1 MADKKKAVSILVPSK
16 DPKEKKDG
24 DGGGGGGDKEV
35 PSLDGVG
42 VGGAGDANKGA
53 PKKKG
58 KTKGGKD
65 ILEPEELSEEDKALK
80 EGLELAVTRVDDKEP
95 GIGESIVPAIF
106 VFVAV
111 LVSCSVLLLGAHW
124 CYVCCAAATFR
135 TAMSVCIPSL
145 CVLAFS

>member
-1 MADKKKAVSILVPSK
+1 MVPSK
-16 DPKEKKDG
+16 EPKEKKDG

-35 PSLDGVG
+35 PSLDGVSA
-42 VGGAGDANKGA
+42 GGGDGSKGA

-95 GIGESIVPAIF
+95 GIGEHA
-106 VFVAV
+106 
-111 LVSCSVLLLGAHW
+111 VLLL
-124 CYVCCAAATFR
+124 FF
-135 TAMSVCIPSL
+135 SSL
-145 CVLAFS
+145 RPLRVIFCFHLRPRRSA